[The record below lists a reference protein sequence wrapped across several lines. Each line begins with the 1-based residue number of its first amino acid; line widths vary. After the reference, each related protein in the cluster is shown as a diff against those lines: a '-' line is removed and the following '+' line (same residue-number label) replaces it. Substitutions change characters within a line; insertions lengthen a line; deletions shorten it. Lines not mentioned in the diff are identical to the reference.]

1 MDFEEF
7 MDISEDELMHYG
19 RKGMKWGENIFER
32 SFSDIFGASP
42 QAEADKRLRD
52 AEKAKEKMLKEQE
65 KQRKEEAK
73 KTVKR
78 EADSRKQSAQLYSDM
93 QKEKEANE
101 KALNKQKDKLIKDA
115 QKAHDKEQGNFFK
128 NTFDDIFNKE
138 EKQTK
143 DIERYDPELA
153 RSIAEGKE
161 VYISGQPKAPDKN
174 NVAIKPKTDSS
185 SYNFL
190 GEKELKDERQER
202 RENEKQ
208 ARIENKENE
217 RKQALTDKKDELLT
231 RSKKEEM
238 LRKAYEEK
246 AERERAAELQNKKDE
261 IMRNVNMER
270 GLRASGDEKRAREEA
285 ERRRAEA
292 ERAKKMRRVNA
303 LGAISFN
310 HSDDFSDFLEHRKFK
325 ELKNDLDD
333 IKDKYS
339 SYSLDPNDVS
349 KFNSIVTLYNNV
361 NHTSVNR
368 IPFAYKSGVTAET
381 NNMCEIKKKGS
392 VYIFYLDGKAE
403 PSDTAK
409 EMINDMSKYY
419 NDLYGSFGH
428 SLDELYDICEDDGKS
443 ALAHIGIRFRS
454 GRYPWGSGERPH
466 QHDNN
471 LMYENTDANGNV
483 TYSWDW
489 TEVSKAATEAQKSF
503 QQTGRDLS
511 AIGKAIDPD
520 NRPKA
525 KKNFMPQA
533 KQMTDEELRN
543 QINRMRLEQDYNR
556 MMQELNPPKRSRS
569 EEKIKKVLT
578 TAALVAPIATA
589 TGGIVM
595 NIITSKAAMDKAAN
609 DALQKANDKKFN
621 EQRINYLNKL
631 MTDMDFDSM
640 TFDEK
645 VKTLPKLKIL
655 NNFIKDTGGF
665 IDAKGNW
672 ITS

>member
-42 QAEADKRLRD
+42 QAEADKRLYD
-52 AEKAKEKMLKEQE
+52 AEKAKEKMQKEQE
-65 KQRKEEAK
+65 K

-78 EADSRKQSAQLYSDM
+78 ETDSRKQSAQLYSDI

-128 NTFDDIFNKE
+128 NTFDNIFNKE

-153 RSIAEGKE
+153 RSIVDGKE

-190 GEKELKDERQER
+190 GEKELKDERLER

-246 AERERAAELQNKKDE
+246 AERERATELKNKKNE
-261 IMRNVNMER
+261 LMKNINMER

-303 LGAISFN
+303 LGAISFR

-339 SYSLDPNDVS
+339 SY
-349 KFNSIVTLYNNV
+349 
-361 NHTSVNR
+361 
-368 IPFAYKSGVTAET
+368 
-381 NNMCEIKKKGS
+381 
-392 VYIFYLDGKAE
+392 
-403 PSDTAK
+403 
-409 EMINDMSKYY
+409 
-419 NDLYGSFGH
+419 

-483 TYSWDW
+483 TYNWDW

-589 TGGIVM
+589 AGGIVM

-631 MTDMDFDSM
+631 MTDMDFDNM